1 MALAASP
8 RLKPAANTGPAATV
22 NRQDRA
28 KPREIF
34 IETTSGYRGKSRRWT
49 GYPVGCSGATQEPIE
64 DKRVHELT
72 TKFVEK
78 RLMTAIQPPVI
89 EHKPAFWSRPR
100 LFIGACVVV
109 VAGIGGALY
118 TQDSVKSAATL
129 VTTTQQP
136 AAQIMAHKDY
146 LEVEPIASTAPAP
159 DQSLELWAIPKDG
172 APVSLGLLPED
183 GKGIIGLNPRQQE
196 TIKQPVELM
205 VSSETKG
212 GSVSKQPTG
221 PTVYQGALATR

>member
-1 MALAASP
+1 
-8 RLKPAANTGPAATV
+8 
-22 NRQDRA
+22 
-28 KPREIF
+28 
-34 IETTSGYRGKSRRWT
+34 
-49 GYPVGCSGATQEPIE
+49 
-64 DKRVHELT
+64 
-72 TKFVEK
+72 
-78 RLMTAIQPPVI
+78 MTAIQPQVI
-89 EHKPAFWSRPR
+89 EQKPPFWSRPR

-109 VAGIGGALY
+109 VVGIGGALY

-159 DQSLELWAIPKDG
+159 DQSLELWAIPKGG

>member
-1 MALAASP
+1 
-8 RLKPAANTGPAATV
+8 
-22 NRQDRA
+22 
-28 KPREIF
+28 
-34 IETTSGYRGKSRRWT
+34 
-49 GYPVGCSGATQEPIE
+49 
-64 DKRVHELT
+64 
-72 TKFVEK
+72 
-78 RLMTAIQPPVI
+78 MTAIQPQVI
-89 EHKPAFWSRPR
+89 EQKPPFWSRPR

-146 LEVEPIASTAPAP
+146 LEVQPIASTAPAP
-159 DQSLELWAIPKDG
+159 DQSLELWAIPEG
-172 APVSLGLLPED
+172 GTPISLGLLPED

-196 TIKQPVELM
+196 SISKPVELM
-205 VSSETKG
+205 VSAETKG

>member
-1 MALAASP
+1 MS
-8 RLKPAANTGPAATV
+8 
-22 NRQDRA
+22 
-28 KPREIF
+28 
-34 IETTSGYRGKSRRWT
+34 
-49 GYPVGCSGATQEPIE
+49 
-64 DKRVHELT
+64 
-72 TKFVEK
+72 
-78 RLMTAIQPPVI
+78 AIQPQVI
-89 EHKPAFWSRPR
+89 EHKPPFWSRSR
-100 LFIGACVVV
+100 LFIGVCVVV

-146 LEVEPIASTAPAP
+146 LEVQPIAATAPAP
-159 DQSLELWAIPKDG
+159 DQSLELWAIPEG
-172 APVSLGLLPED
+172 GTPVSLGLLPED

-196 TIKQPVELM
+196 SISKPVELM
-205 VSSETKG
+205 VSSESKG

>member
-1 MALAASP
+1 
-8 RLKPAANTGPAATV
+8 
-22 NRQDRA
+22 
-28 KPREIF
+28 
-34 IETTSGYRGKSRRWT
+34 
-49 GYPVGCSGATQEPIE
+49 
-64 DKRVHELT
+64 
-72 TKFVEK
+72 
-78 RLMTAIQPPVI
+78 MTAIKPQVI
-89 EHKPAFWSRPR
+89 EHKPPFWSRPR

-146 LEVEPIASTAPAP
+146 LEVQPIAAAAAEP
-159 DQSLELWAIPKDG
+159 DKSLELWAIPKDG
-172 APVSLGLLPED
+172 TPISLGLLPED
-183 GKGIIGLNPRQQE
+183 GKGIIGLNPRQQAS
-196 TIKQPVELM
+196 ISKPVELM

-221 PTVYQGALATR
+221 PTVYQGALANR